1 MDWILAHKLDLF
13 NIATAVVA
21 LAAVVSA
28 ITPNVQDD
36 SVVAKLRK
44 LLDII
49 AFNVGF
55 AQNKTDKKD

>member
-1 MDWILAHKLDLF
+1 MDWILENKLNLF

-21 LAAVVSA
+21 LAAALAA
-28 ITPNVQDD
+28 ISPSPKDD
-36 SVVAKLRK
+36 GVVAKLRK
-44 LLDII
+44 VLDIL

>member
-1 MDWILAHKLDLF
+1 MDWILANKLNLF

-21 LAAVVSA
+21 LASVVSA